1 MTTAWPGRTPSRRSV
16 LAAPD
21 TFKGT
26 CSSVDV
32 AAAIERGAREA
43 GWDCDNCALSDG
55 GDGFSGV
62 IAASSRAA
70 AGGWRTAKVT
80 GPLGEEVA
88 ARWWWAPPEA
98 FVESAAASG
107 LVLAGGSRGNDPLG
121 ATSRGTGEL
130 IAAAIR
136 AGAARVVVG
145 VGGSA
150 STDGGLGAI
159 EAVESAGLL
168 DSGALEVAEVIVAC
182 DVEVRFVEAAER
194 FGPQKGASAAQV
206 SELRDRL
213 VELAERYR
221 WRFGVDVTSMP
232 RSGAA
237 GGLAGGLAALGAR
250 LVRGFDLVAELVGLE
265 RRIAEAGLVVTGEGR
280 LDSTTWTG
288 KVVSG
293 VFSRQRVSPATVPV
307 LVVAGSLGPGG
318 WPPPPPHERAEA
330 QLVSIEERFGT
341 DRARKHPAECIEQVV
356 RELLQSY

>member
-1 MTTAWPGRTPSRRSV
+1 M
-16 LAAPD
+16 
-21 TFKGT
+21 
-26 CSSVDV
+26 
-32 AAAIERGAREA
+32 
-43 GWDCDNCALSDG
+43 
-55 GDGFSGV
+55 
-62 IAASSRAA
+62 IAASSQAA
-70 AGGWRTAKVT
+70 GGGWRTARVT

-150 STDGGLGAI
+150 STDGGLGAV
-159 EAVESAGLL
+159 EALESAGLL
-168 DSGALEVAEVIVAC
+168 DSGGLEAADVLVAC
-182 DVEVRFVEAAER
+182 DVDVPFVEAAER
-194 FGPQKGASAAQV
+194 FGPQKGASVAQV

-221 WRFGVDVTSMP
+221 RRFGVDVTSMP

-237 GGLAGGLAALGAR
+237 GGLAGGLAALGAK
-250 LVRGFDLVAELVGLE
+250 LVGGFDLVAEFVGLE

-280 LDSTTWTG
+280 LDSTSWTG

-293 VFSRQRVSPATVPV
+293 VLSRSADSPVPVPV
-307 LVVAGSLGPGG
+307 LVVAGSLGPRGLAASVMRSRGPDGEPRGALRGG
-318 WPPPPPHERAEA
+318 PCPPTPRASA
-330 QLVSIEERFGT
+330 SSRSCG
-341 DRARKHPAECIEQVV
+341 
-356 RELLQSY
+356 ELLRSYQEDGVPQERSISVSRTEPLGEVQIESSVDWCRSCFSGPRVSRTRSG